1 MESEII
7 KLSDCYKL
15 SLKGV
20 EPHGDLVK
28 KICNVN
34 LKKEDLISLY
44 KTIDNYIQDNKELI
58 DTIYNSK
65 SE

>member
-7 KLSDCYKL
+7 KLRDSYKL
-15 SLKGV
+15 SLKNV

-28 KICNVN
+28 GIFNVD

-44 KTIDNYIQDNKELI
+44 RTIDDYIQDNKELI
-58 DTIYNSK
+58 KSLYNPH

>member
-28 KICNVN
+28 KICNVD

-44 KTIDNYIQDNKELI
+44 RTIDDYIQNNKELI
-58 DTIYNSK
+58 KTLYNPH